1 MIKRILSVILL
12 VVLLASLAGIA
23 PARAAG
29 ELTVLSS
36 SAEMDFP
43 TTLTFEIAAESGA
56 AITNIRLNYTVE
68 RMEHA
73 YIVGEF
79 FIHFTPSTSVEAEY
93 VWDMRMT
100 GGLPPGASLR
110 YWWRVTDASGASLA
124 TSPASIVVKDD
135 RYDWNSLTEG
145 QVTLYWYE
153 GNDAFAAELMETT
166 QTGLEKLEADTG
178 ARLENAIR
186 LYIYANY
193 DDLRSSMIYPQEW
206 TGGVAFT
213 QYGAIAIGI
222 EPNIFAVEWGKGAI
236 VHELTHLVIHR
247 LVFNP
252 YTGLPTWLDE
262 GLAMVTMGELSYG
275 YVEAL
280 ETAREN
286 DQLISVRSLAS
297 PFSSY
302 ADQSTLAYAQS
313 YELVKYLIDTYGSDS
328 MFALLNTFRQGS
340 GYDAALLAV
349 YGFDMDGLDAAWR
362 ATLE

>member
-1 MIKRILSVILL
+1 MIRRILSVILL
-12 VVLLASLAGIA
+12 VGLVAGLAGIA
-23 PARAAG
+23 PVRAAG
-29 ELTVLSS
+29 GLAVLSS

-43 TTLTFEIAAESGA
+43 TTLTFEIAAASVT
-56 AITNIRLNYTVE
+56 AITDIRLNYTVE
-68 RMEHA
+68 RREHA
-73 YIVGEF
+73 RIVGEF
-79 FIHFTPSTSVEAEY
+79 YIHFTPSTSVEAEY

-110 YWWRVTDASGASLA
+110 YWWQVTDAEGSSL
-124 TSPASIVVKDD
+124 TTVPQRVVVADE

-153 GNDAFAAELMETT
+153 GNDAFAAELMEAA
-166 QTGLEKLEADTG
+166 QQGLEKLEADTG
-178 ARLENAIR
+178 AVLADPVR

-193 DDLRSSMIYPQEW
+193 DDLRGSMIYPQEW

-222 EPNIFAVEWGKGAI
+222 EPNVWFVEWGKGAI
-236 VHELTHLVIHR
+236 VHELTHLVIHQ
-247 LVFNP
+247 LIFNP
-252 YTGLPTWLDE
+252 YNDLPTWLDE
-262 GLAMVTMGELSYG
+262 GLAMVAMGELDEG
-275 YVEAL
+275 YVSVL
-280 ETAREN
+280 EIAREN

-302 ADQSTLAYAQS
+302 AGQSTLAYAQS
-313 YELVKYLIDTYGSDS
+313 YELVKYLIDTYGSDR
-328 MFALLNTFRQGS
+328 MFELLSTFRQGS
-340 GYDAALLAV
+340 GCDAALLAV